1 MRQTAS
7 KPARAERGHP
17 GGRPQGAQWRS
28 AGPEGLLPAR
38 AVGAV
43 RGSRPPHPQLP
54 RSVSWVRH
62 GPAPPAALTL
72 CFPTAHEWV
81 LPGWKPNAPRPPW
94 AQPGAA
100 AKGTRRER
108 PPGRAL
114 LVCFRRSAV
123 GCAILARPAG
133 QTVRK
138 AFREEPL
145 SPTSHPPQ
153 RPSRRPVPG
162 YAEQRSTCIL
172 KTQNGLSRTLTVSP
186 GLFQLGRW
194 GCSLTH
200 QSAPPCGPSSLPA
213 PAPGRAL

>member
-114 LVCFRRSAV
+114 LVAFGAAQSAVQSSHGQRAKPYERRSEKSR
-123 GCAILARPAG
+123 CPRPATLPSALPGG
-133 QTVRK
+133 Q
-138 AFREEPL
+138 
-145 SPTSHPPQ
+145 SQ
-153 RPSRRPVPG
+153 DM
-162 YAEQRSTCIL
+162 
-172 KTQNGLSRTLTVSP
+172 LSRE
-186 GLFQLGRW
+186 
-194 GCSLTH
+194 
-200 QSAPPCGPSSLPA
+200 A
-213 PAPGRAL
+213 RAF